1 MRIHSIR
8 LKMMI
13 PILIL
18 AVLVLAAVG
27 FMQVITKIEERAMDK
42 QAKSYFEAIATVLNA
57 DRDIYQARLAQA
69 EMLSNYGNR
78 AEQQK
83 VFDENAQQVF
93 DRFQRF
99 RNLLKDEPQL
109 TAPFS
114 NFESLYQTW
123 LASSQSLNQMFTTNQ
138 SLVAQ
143 MESIDQDFYSLR
155 NLLDVAEKELRAHAV
170 STDGAVVD
178 HELMKRY
185 LEAIA
190 EVLNA
195 DRDLYQARLA
205 QQKALTNI
213 GDQAQNREEFERNA
227 LEAMG
232 RVQSYMTLMSNE
244 PAYVRPYA
252 RFNEIFAGWL
262 KRSEAL
268 LDSKVLA
275 LSPEHQDILS
285 QSDESFAAIRE
296 LLDKGGEAVRDH
308 ARLMEQQTSQEVA
321 SYQRLA
327 LIMVAVGFVIAF
339 GIGYY
344 MPKRITENVNSVSR
358 RIKEISEGDG
368 DLTARINSQSK
379 DELGDLSRE
388 FDQFVTKLQ
397 GIMRIIQEKSAAV
410 GDSTHEL
417 EKVADTVNQITPVL
431 VDSSDSIVSA
441 ASEMSAS
448 NEQMANV
455 ASETSNEST
464 NAADHI
470 QQGRGVISSSH
481 KSIDELVRNIDVTMN
496 KAQDLENNSVS
507 ISSVLEVIRGIA
519 EQTNLLALNAAIEA
533 ARAGEYGRGFA
544 VVADEVRA
552 LATQTGE
559 STNKIEEMISQLTH
573 SVNEAFTSIK
583 MSKENANQTVDS
595 FNQVVEVF
603 DALSRSMNNVRE
615 LSEQTALATQEQ
627 ATVSNDI
634 NKNMIAMK
642 DQTDGV
648 DQASKQIHRQ
658 FSALSNLYRELDEQV
673 SKFRV

>member
-27 FMQVITKIEERAMDK
+27 FMQIITKIEERAMDK

-69 EMLSNYGNR
+69 EMLSTYGDNT
-78 AEQQK
+78 QQQQ

-99 RNLLKDEPQL
+99 RDLLKDEPQL
-109 TAPFS
+109 LAEFG
-114 NFESLYQTW
+114 NFETLYQDW
-123 LASSQSLNQMFTTNQ
+123 MASSQSANQVFSANQ
-138 SLVAQ
+138 TLVTQ
-143 MESIDQDFYSLR
+143 MESIDQDFYALR
-155 NLLDVAEKELRAHAV
+155 NLLDVAENELRAHAIA
-170 STDGAVVD
+170 TNGNAVD

-185 LEAIA
+185 LEAVA

-213 GDQAQNREEFERNA
+213 GDAGKNREDFERNA

-232 RVQSYMTLMSNE
+232 RMQSYMTLMSNE
-244 PAYVRPYA
+244 PEYVTPYTG
-252 RFNEIFAGWL
+252 FNDIFATWF
-262 KRSEAL
+262 KRSETL
-268 LDSKVLA
+268 LDSRQLA

-285 QSDESFAAIRE
+285 QSETSFTAIRD
-296 LLDKGGEAVRDH
+296 LLDKGGEAVRQH
-308 ARLMEQQTSQEVA
+308 ARLMEQQTAQEVA
-321 SYQRLA
+321 QYQQLA
-327 LIMVAVGFVIAF
+327 LTIVAIGFVVAF

-344 MPKRITENVNSVSR
+344 IPKRITANVNSVSR

-388 FDQFVTKLQ
+388 FDRFVTNLQ
-397 GIMRIIQEKSAAV
+397 GVMHIIQEKSAAV
-410 GDSTHEL
+410 GGSTQEL
-417 EKVADTVNQITPVL
+417 EKVANMVNQITPVL

-455 ASETSNEST
+455 ASDTSSEST
-464 NAADHI
+464 DAAEHI

-481 KSIDELVRNIDVTMN
+481 QSIDELVKNIDITMQ
-496 KAQDLENNSVS
+496 KAQELEKNSVS

-544 VVADEVRA
+544 VVADEVRT
-552 LATQTGE
+552 LATQTSE
-559 STNKIEEMISQLTH
+559 STNKIEEMINQLTH
-573 SVNEAFTSIK
+573 SVNDAFGSIK
-583 MSKENANQTVDS
+583 LSKDNASQTVDS
-595 FNQVVEVF
+595 FGRVIDVF
-603 DALSRSMNNVRE
+603 DALSVSMNNVRE

-627 ATVSNDI
+627 ATVSNEI

-642 DQTDGV
+642 EQTDGV
-648 DQASKQIHRQ
+648 DQASKQIRSQ
-658 FSALSNLYRELDEQV
+658 FLALSGLYSELDEQV
-673 SKFRV
+673 GKFKV